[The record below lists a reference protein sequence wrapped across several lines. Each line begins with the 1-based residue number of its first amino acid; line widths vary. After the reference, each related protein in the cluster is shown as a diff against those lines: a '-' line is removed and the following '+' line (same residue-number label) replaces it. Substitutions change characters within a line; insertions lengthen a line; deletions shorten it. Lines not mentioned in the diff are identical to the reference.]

1 LVTQYGLGPI
11 FDGMG
16 IIHPVFSNCGR
27 ITISFTSDR
36 TMMPDPEHYAD
47 CIQESFEEMRAAT
60 LRKPGERATPAPA
73 KAKRS
78 RKKKVS
84 LATVDGAKVENAA

>member
-1 LVTQYGLGPI
+1 
-11 FDGMG
+11 MG

-36 TMMPDPEHYAD
+36 DIMPDPEHYAD

-60 LRKPGERATPAPA
+60 LRKPGELPESEP
-73 KAKRS
+73 KKKRSS

-84 LATVDGAKVENAA
+84 LATVDGAKVGDAAE